1 MKPFN
6 LTTALIIIILGLL
19 IYLALKPDGSSATIE
34 IIKQQNEELTKQLQ
48 ANQLLIKK
56 QIEDLKIIEK
66 KETIIRNYYNEIIN
80 SSDTITTDVSAIV
93 NIRKWL
99 DSLGTARLD

>member
-34 IIKQQNEELTKQLQ
+34 IIKQQNKELTRQLEE
-48 ANQLLIKK
+48 NQIIIAQQIREIK
-56 QIEDLKIIEK
+56 LIEK

-80 SSDTITTDVSAIV
+80 SSDTLTTDISAIA